1 MWIAG
6 ADGCPAG
13 WLVVFRAINGQS
25 PRAQIF
31 KKITDAFEQQERL
44 KILAVDIP
52 IGLATTSRKGG
63 RCADVEARKVLG
75 LRKSSIFPAPS
86 RAVLKARSPA
96 EAREIEKRNSDPPKS
111 LAKQVINLLDKIRQL
126 DAIAA
131 RYSGIIFE
139 CHPEVSF
146 WMMNECREMSFPK
159 RTLDGFNERCGIL
172 TRNGYDRSFLTTRVG
187 SYKEHGR
194 DDLPDACAA
203 AWTAERIFRKEAV
216 CFPAKPKPDDCGL
229 NVAIWA

>member
-1 MWIAG
+1 MWVAG

-13 WLVVFRAINGQS
+13 WLVVFRSINGQS

-31 KKITDAFEQQERL
+31 DKITDAFQQRERP

-52 IGLATTSRKGG
+52 IGLLKTSRKGG
-63 RCADVEARKVLG
+63 RSADIEAREVLS
-75 LRKSSIFPAPS
+75 LRKASIFPAPS
-86 RAVLKARSPA
+86 RPALKARSPA

-126 DAIAA
+126 DAVAA

-146 WMMNECREMSFPK
+146 WAMNGRREMSFPK
-159 RTLDGFNERCGIL
+159 RTLDGFNERCRIL
-172 TRNGYDRSFLTTRVG
+172 TRNGYDRSFLTTRIG
-187 SYKEHGR
+187 SYKEHSR

-203 AWTAERIFRKEAV
+203 AWTAERIFRKEAIR
-216 CFPAKPKPDDCGL
+216 FPAKPKPDDCGL
-229 NVAIWA
+229 DMAIWA